1 MEWFVLPPDP
11 STLPPGTMLDP
22 YGYPVAWTEAGG
34 LYPYIYPM
42 YLNGLAVHAGDQVS
56 CIAQYTSGNTA
67 GTLNF
72 ADLTSGRSHIS
83 PMTLG
88 APTGSRFQRQFRR
101 VDHGGAWRGRTRQLV
116 AGVHADYVHV
126 GGGMPREFA
135 GAHSAVRNAGQFR
148 HAEHCREWEDTDLGG
163 GGRR

>member
-1 MEWFVLPPDP
+1 MLPPDP

-72 ADLTSGRSHIS
+72 ANLTSGH
-83 PMTLG
+83 TY
-88 APTGSRFQRQFRR
+88 RR
-101 VDHGGAWRGRTRQLV
+101 
-116 AGVHADYVHV
+116 
-126 GGGMPREFA
+126 
-135 GAHSAVRNAGQFR
+135 
-148 HAEHCREWEDTDLGG
+148 
-163 GGRR
+163 